1 MKICLA
7 ASGGGH
13 LRQLLDLEPFWSG
26 RDYVFVTEPTAMGK
40 SVAQRHP
47 TEFVPHVALGQA
59 RLGHPFAMI
68 RSAVGNL
75 GASWRVVSRH
85 RPDVFISTGAGSMFF
100 TGLFAKLR
108 GAKVIVIDSFA
119 RFDRPS
125 AFARIAG
132 RIADWRIAQSAAAAK
147 AWDDAECHDPLVI
160 LDGERPAKEPLLFA
174 TVGAT
179 LPFER
184 LLDYVGDAK
193 SRGLIR
199 ERVVIQTGTGA
210 GARTIDGAECVET
223 LDFDAMRAL
232 LARADLVVC
241 HGGTG
246 SIITALQA
254 GCRTIAIPR
263 LFERGEHYDNHQ
275 LEITQAFE
283 KRGLLFVARTR
294 EEFLAALEQARAAAP
309 RLATTD
315 PKGLIARLTQIVDG
329 IAANRARIDRSRVPS
344 CDSEPPGFAGKPPNG

>member
-13 LRQLLDLEPFWSG
+13 MRQLLDLEPFWGG
-26 RDYVFVTEPTAMGK
+26 RDHVFVTEPTAMGE
-40 SVAQRHP
+40 SVAQKHP

-59 RLGHPFAMI
+59 KLGRPGQML
-68 RSAVGNL
+68 RSAVANL
-75 GASWRVVSRH
+75 MASWRIVSRH

-119 RFDRPS
+119 RFDHPS

-132 RIADWRIAQSAAAAK
+132 PIADWRIAQSPVSAK
-147 AWDDAECHDPLVI
+147 AWNDAECHDPLVM
-160 LDGERPAKEPLLFA
+160 LEGNRPAKESLLFA

-179 LPFER
+179 LPYER

-193 SRGLIR
+193 KRGLIP
-199 ERVVIQTGTGA
+199 ERVVVQTGKGA
-210 GARTIDGAECVET
+210 ASIEGVECVET
-223 LDFDAMRAL
+223 LGFDEMKAM
-232 LARADLVVC
+232 LAKADIVVC

-275 LEITQAFE
+275 LEITEAFE
-283 KRGLLFVARTR
+283 QRGLLTVARNR
-294 EEFLAALEQARAAAP
+294 EEFFAALEKARAASP

-315 PKGLIARLTQIVDG
+315 PRGLIARLDQIVDG
-329 IAANRARIDRSRVPS
+329 IAAARV
-344 CDSEPPGFAGKPPNG
+344 GK

>member
-13 LRQLLDLEPFWSG
+13 MRQLLDLEPFWRG
-26 RDYVFVTEPTAMGK
+26 RDYVFVTEPTAMGD

-59 RLGHPFAMI
+59 KLGHPWEMV
-68 RSAVGNL
+68 RSAFANL
-75 GASWRVVSRH
+75 AASWRIVSRH

-108 GAKVIVIDSFA
+108 GAKVIVVDSFA
-119 RFDRPS
+119 RFDHPS

-132 RIADWRIAQSAAAAK
+132 PIADWRIAQSPAAAR
-147 AWDDAECHDPLVI
+147 AWNDAECHDPLV
-160 LDGERPAKEPLLFA
+160 LLEGERPSKEPLLFA

-179 LPFER
+179 LPYER
-184 LLDYVGDAK
+184 LLDYVGEAK
-193 SRGLIR
+193 QKGMIP
-199 ERVVIQTGTGA
+199 ERVVVQTGKGVQP
-210 GARTIDGAECVET
+210 IEGAECVET
-223 LDFDAMRAL
+223 LDFEEMRAM
-232 LARADLVVC
+232 LAKSDIAVC

-246 SIITALQA
+246 SLITALQA

-275 LEITQAFE
+275 LEICEAFE
-283 KRGLLFVARTR
+283 QRGLLFVARTR
-294 EEFLAALEQARAAAP
+294 EEFHAALEKARNFTP

-315 PKGLIARLTQIVDG
+315 PKGLIARLTEIVDG
-329 IAANRARIDRSRVPS
+329 LPKTGAAR
-344 CDSEPPGFAGKPPNG
+344 

>member
-13 LRQLLDLEPFWSG
+13 MRQLLDLEPFWAG
-26 RDYVFVTEPTAMGK
+26 RDYVFVTEPTAMGE

-59 RLGHPFAMI
+59 KLGHPLVMV
-68 RSAVGNL
+68 RSAIANL
-75 GASWRVVSRH
+75 AASWRIVSKH
-85 RPDVFISTGAGSMFF
+85 RPDLFISTGAGSMFF

-119 RFDRPS
+119 RFEKPS

-132 RIADWRIAQSAAAAK
+132 PIADWRIAQSPVSAK
-147 AWDDAECHDPLVI
+147 AWRDAECHDPLVM
-160 LDGERPAKEPLLFA
+160 LEGEPPAKDPLLFA

-193 SRGLIR
+193 ARGLIP
-199 ERVVIQTGTGA
+199 ERVVIQTGKGA
-210 GARTIDGAECVET
+210 PPVDGAECVET
-223 LDFDAMRAL
+223 LDFAQMKAT
-232 LARADLVVC
+232 LAKADLVVC

-246 SIITALQA
+246 SVITALQA

-263 LFERGEHYDNHQ
+263 LFELGEHYDNHQ
-275 LEITQAFE
+275 LEITEAFE
-283 KRGLLFVARTR
+283 QRGLLFVARTR
-294 EEFLAALEQARAAAP
+294 EEFAAALRKARATTP

-315 PKGLIARLTQIVDG
+315 PRGLIARLTQIVDG
-329 IAANRARIDRSRVPS
+329 L
-344 CDSEPPGFAGKPPNG
+344 EAGAQASPTAPASQA

>member
-13 LRQLLDLEPFWSG
+13 MRQLLDLEPFWRG
-26 RDYVFVTEPTAMGK
+26 RDCVFISEPTAMGQ
-40 SVAQRHP
+40 SVAQRHA

-59 RLGHPFAMI
+59 KLGHPLVML
-68 RSAVGNL
+68 RSAFANL
-75 GASWRVVSRH
+75 AASWRIVARH
-85 RPDVFISTGAGSMFF
+85 RPDVVISTGAGSMFF
-100 TGLFAKLR
+100 ATLFAKLR

-119 RFDRPS
+119 RFESPS

-132 RIADWRIAQSAAAAK
+132 PIADWRIAQSTKAAR
-147 AWDDAECHDPLVI
+147 AWNDAECHDPLVM
-160 LDGERPAKEPLLFA
+160 LTGERPAKEALLFA

-179 LPFER
+179 LPYDR

-193 SRGLIR
+193 RRGLIP
-199 ERVVIQTGTGA
+199 ERVVVQTGKDA
-210 GARTIDGAECVET
+210 PAIDDAECVET
-223 LDFDAMRAL
+223 LDFDEMRAM
-232 LARADLVVC
+232 LAKADLVVC

-275 LEITQAFE
+275 LEITEAFE
-283 KRGLLFVARTR
+283 QRGLLIVARNR
-294 EEFLAALEQARAAAP
+294 QEFFAALERARASAP

-315 PKGLIARLTQIVDG
+315 PKALIARLGEIVDG
-329 IAANRARIDRSRVPS
+329 IAAERSGS
-344 CDSEPPGFAGKPPNG
+344 

>member
-13 LRQLLDLEPFWSG
+13 MRQLLDLAPFWQDH
-26 RDYVFVTEPTAMGK
+26 DYVFVTEPTAMGE
-40 SVAQRHP
+40 SVGARHP

-59 RLGHPFAMI
+59 KLGRPWEMV
-68 RSAVGNL
+68 RSAFANL
-75 GASWRVVSRH
+75 LASWRIVSRH
-85 RPDVFISTGAGSMFF
+85 RPDLFISTGAGSMFF

-108 GAKVIVIDSFA
+108 GAKVVVIDSFA

-132 RIADWRIAQSAAAAK
+132 PIADWRIAQSPASAK
-147 AWDDAECHDPLVI
+147 LWQDAECYDPLRMVE
-160 LDGERPAKEPLLFA
+160 GERPAKEALLFA

-179 LPFER
+179 LPYER

-193 SRGLIR
+193 RRGLIP
-199 ERVVIQTGTGA
+199 ERVVVQTGKGA
-210 GARTIDGAECVET
+210 APIKGAECVET
-223 LDFDAMRAL
+223 MSFEDMQAM
-232 LARADLVVC
+232 LARADIVVC

-254 GCRTIAIPR
+254 GCRTIALPR

-275 LEITQAFE
+275 LEITEAFE
-283 KRGLLFVARTR
+283 QRGLLTAARSR
-294 EEFLAALEQARAAAP
+294 EEFFAALDTARAMTP
-309 RLATTD
+309 RMATTD
-315 PKGLIARLTQIVDG
+315 PQALLDRLAQ
-329 IAANRARIDRSRVPS
+329 IAAQLHPAPR
-344 CDSEPPGFAGKPPNG
+344 EPALGQGGSGL

>member
-13 LRQLLDLEPFWSG
+13 MRQLLDLEPFWAG
-26 RDYVFVTEPTAMGK
+26 RDYVFVTEPTAMGD

-59 RLGHPFAMI
+59 KLGHPLVMV
-68 RSAVGNL
+68 RSAIANFA
-75 GASWRVVSRH
+75 ASWRIVSRH
-85 RPDVFISTGAGSMFF
+85 KPDVFITTGAGSMFF

-132 RIADWRIAQSAAAAK
+132 PIADWRIAQSPVAAK
-147 AWDDAECHDPLVI
+147 AWGDAECHDPLVL

-179 LPFER
+179 LPYDR

-193 SRGLIR
+193 RKGLIP
-199 ERVVIQTGTGA
+199 ERVVVQTGKGA
-210 GARTIDGAECVET
+210 APVEGAECVET
-223 LDFDAMRAL
+223 LDFAEMKAKLAL
-232 LARADLVVC
+232 ADIVVC

-275 LEITQAFE
+275 LEITEAFE
-283 KRGLLFVARTR
+283 QRGLLFVARDR
-294 EEFLAALEQARAAAP
+294 AEFAEALVKARAATP
-309 RLATTD
+309 RLASTD
-315 PKGLIARLTQIVDG
+315 PKGLIARLTEIVDG
-329 IAANRARIDRSRVPS
+329 IAADRAPRRARLSA
-344 CDSEPPGFAGKPPNG
+344 EPQ